1 SPTTSSAPYSTP
13 EDSEPNYT
21 VICEEPIY
29 AYNAYADLLPYANQR
44 PPYLAR
50 QVEEDWNASRQ

>member
-1 SPTTSSAPYSTP
+1 MLEGLSQILVGLGYHGAQGL
-13 EDSEPNYT
+13 PN
-21 VICEEPIY
+21 IY
-29 AYNAYADLLPYANQR
+29 AYDAYADLLPYANQR